1 MTLTHRPLEPTPDSE
16 EFAIFDPPS
25 NITLGG
31 RTWEELEGWD
41 DDAKYYKDMVEYHDK
56 TIGKIVD
63 KLDDL
68 GIRED
73 TLILYLGDNGSP
85 IEVSSFMGDV
95 EIPGGKGKTIDTG
108 THVPLICNWKGKI
121 PSSLVSTDLVDSTDF
136 LPTMFEAAGIEFP
149 ENYIIDGK
157 SFYPQLLGNEGDP
170 RDWIFFHFDAGGR
183 NKKPVQRFIRNHS
196 WKLYEDGRIYDMV
209 NDLYEENALL
219 PDKDTEES
227 KKHRNIL
234 EPIFGELK

>member
-1 MTLTHRPLEPTPDSE
+1 
-16 EFAIFDPPS
+16 
-25 NITLGG
+25 
-31 RTWEELEGWD
+31 
-41 DDAKYYKDMVEYHDK
+41 MVEYHDK

-121 PSSLVSTDLVDSTDF
+121 PASLVSTDLVDSTDF

-149 ENYIIDGK
+149 ENYIIAV
-157 SFYPQLLGNEGDP
+157 SYTHLTLPT
-170 RDWIFFHFDAGGR
+170 
-183 NKKPVQRFIRNHS
+183 
-196 WKLYEDGRIYDMV
+196 IYSV
-209 NDLYEENALL
+209 
-219 PDKDTEES
+219 
-227 KKHRNIL
+227 
-234 EPIFGELK
+234 